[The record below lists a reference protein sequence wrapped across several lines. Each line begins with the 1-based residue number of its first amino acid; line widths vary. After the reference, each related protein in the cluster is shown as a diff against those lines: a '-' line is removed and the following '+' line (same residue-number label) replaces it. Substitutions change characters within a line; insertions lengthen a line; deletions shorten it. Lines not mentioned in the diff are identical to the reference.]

1 MEKKVFKLND
11 KTFKAFAY
19 YSRGNLNHYGT
30 LRQSLAYVI
39 GYQSEN
45 NLIATEVVF
54 PRQES
59 FINSC
64 KELGTKEY
72 FLPRAIMILKV
83 IICQVSFIHKLFVD
97 SYFLIIES
105 S

>member
-19 YSRGNLNHYGT
+19 YSRGNLDPYGT

-39 GYQSEN
+39 GYQSAN
-45 NLIATEVVF
+45 KLIATELVF

-59 FINSC
+59 FINDC
-64 KELGTKEY
+64 KELGRSKN
-72 FLPRAIMILKV
+72 F
-83 IICQVSFIHKLFVD
+83 
-97 SYFLIIES
+97 
-105 S
+105 